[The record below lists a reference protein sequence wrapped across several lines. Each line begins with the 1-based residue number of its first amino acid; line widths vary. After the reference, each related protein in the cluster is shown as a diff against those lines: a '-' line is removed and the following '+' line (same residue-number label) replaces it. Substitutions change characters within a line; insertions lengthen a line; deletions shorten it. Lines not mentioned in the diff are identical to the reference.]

1 MYTDRDD
8 AAVRQDTSQGCVLY
22 ISVLRIRVLFFGSR
36 IICRVHIRE
45 LQYLPMTP
53 IQTVNMYT
61 TAAEKEAL
69 FKDFIVR
76 AYVFYER
83 STHTLLSNSAYLR
96 DFGKWR
102 TGTYDSDTSVKLS
115 LLTRFWKMAH
125 RDVQRHIS

>member
-1 MYTDRDD
+1 MYPDRDN

-22 ISVLRIRVLFFGSR
+22 ISVLHIRVLFFGSR

-53 IQTVNMYT
+53 ILTANMYT

-83 STHTLLSNSAYLR
+83 STHTLRSNSAYLR
-96 DFGKWR
+96 DVGRWL
-102 TGTYDSDTSVKLS
+102 TGTYDGEKYV
-115 LLTRFWKMAH
+115 A
-125 RDVQRHIS
+125 QRHIS